1 MEAIAHFEVS
11 LSHWRAA
18 QDHVEAARTLMTI
31 GMFYAQS
38 GDRQRA
44 MEYTTQGLSVAEASH
59 DRRMEAWALEN
70 LATVWNNF
78 ADMRKAIEYADQ
90 ALPMMREVGDRSG
103 EADALNNLGRAYALT
118 GEPRKGIDYFEGAM
132 RVYREIQIRES
143 MAAVAGNLGVIH
155 NRLGENQLALEYH
168 QQSLAL
174 NRETGNQGGEAIT
187 LSNIGSC
194 YQDLGEFQKA
204 LDSYSAALDINRRLD
219 RRHNMGSNFH
229 NIASA
234 YDSLGDR
241 QHALQFYQQALE
253 IFRVSDDQWSIG
265 NTTNNIGTVY
275 GELRDYPS
283 AIKFFNE
290 ALTFRRAVGNRGG
303 EAVTL
308 NNIGKTY
315 LLLGNRDEALDHFE
329 RALAI
334 HREAGQKLSL
344 TATLR
349 NLGTFYQESGTYE
362 RASSYLEEALET
374 SRTIR
379 DRQGEA
385 STLAVLASL
394 ERDRGDS
401 KKAYEMAEA
410 ALAAFESV
418 RASVFS
424 PTLRASFFTS
434 AREAQE
440 IDIDALIRLH
450 NEGAALLASEKSRAR
465 SLLEMLGES
474 GVEIRRDADAA
485 VVGREH
491 ELQQLI
497 AAKADRQVRLLAGEH
512 TEGDASSVA
521 AELDALTTELE
532 QVQSRIRDTSPA
544 YAALTQ
550 PSPLDLREIQT
561 KVLDQ
566 GTVLLEYALGSRK
579 SVLWVVTPS
588 STNLFELPAKAEIE
602 SAAKR
607 VYDLLTARNRKLE
620 KESSASRAARV
631 RQADEAFGAAAAKAS
646 AMLLGPAAAHIAHKR
661 LLIVAEGVL
670 QYLPFSALPEPGSI
684 GSPVPLIANHEIVS
698 APSAS
703 VLAILRE
710 ETAGRS
716 PAEKGVAILADP
728 VFNANDAR
736 IGRQQK
742 TPEVI
747 SAPDAHRSAADVGV
761 QEFVRLRFSRTEAE
775 EIARLAP
782 AGSTL
787 KALDFD
793 ASRDTVLNPEFGQY
807 RILHFATHSL
817 LNNEHPELSGVVL
830 SLVDRAGRPQNGFLR
845 LYDIYNLRLVSDLVV
860 LSACQTALGED
871 VTGEGLIGLTRGFLY
886 AGAPRV
892 VATLWEIDD
901 RTTAELMRRF
911 YEAMLKR
918 GERPASALRAAQI
931 AMWKAKGWD
940 APYYWAAFTLQGEWR

>member
-1 MEAIAHFEVS
+1 MIVTGQRRSCSAWRRSPFGLSKRAERASRALFGASAKRLPNVSALILCAAPCIAADPVLLEPGKTVAGELAGGQSHEYQFGLEAGQYAKLLLDQRSINVAVECIGPDGKPRFSADSYFTGDTEIVELIADAAGVFRLRVTAPDLHAPAGRYEITLRDVEKATERDQSRVAASRAYAQGAVYYKSPSSEQITEAIAHFEVS

-18 QDHVEAARTLMTI
+18 QDRVAEARTLMTI
-31 GMFYAQS
+31 GMFYAEF

-44 MEYTTQGLSVAEASH
+44 MEYTAQGLSVAEASH
-59 DRRMEAWALEN
+59 DRRMEAWALDN
-70 LATVWNNF
+70 PATVWNSF
-78 ADMRKAIEYADQ
+78 GDMRKAIEYADR

-103 EADALNNLGRAYALT
+103 EADALNNLGRSYALT
-118 GEPRKGIDYFEGAM
+118 GEPRKGIEYFEGAM
-132 RVYREIQIRES
+132 RVYREIQSRES

-155 NRLGENQLALEYH
+155 NHLGENRLALEYH
-168 QQSLAL
+168 QQSLTL

-194 YQDLGEFQKA
+194 YQDLGEYQKA
-204 LDSYSAALDINRRLD
+204 LDSYSAALDINRKLD

-275 GELRDYPS
+275 GELRDYPN

-329 RALAI
+329 RALTI

-349 NLGTFYQESGTYE
+349 NLGMFYEESGIYE
-362 RASSYLEEALET
+362 RASSYLEEALEI

-385 STLAVLASL
+385 STLAALASL

-401 KKAYEMAEA
+401 AKAYERAEA

-418 RASVFS
+418 RASVYS

-450 NEGAALLASEKSRAR
+450 NEGAALVTSEKSRAR

-485 VVGREH
+485 VVARER

-512 TEGDASSVA
+512 TEADAKSA
-521 AELDALTTELE
+521 ARELDGLTTELE

-561 KVLDQ
+561 KVLDED
-566 GTVLLEYALGSRK
+566 TVLLEYTLGSRK
-579 SVLWVVTPS
+579 SILWVVTPS

-607 VYDLLTARNRKLE
+607 VYELLMARNHN
-620 KESSASRAARV
+620 SSRETPAARAARV

-646 AMLLGPAAAHIAHKR
+646 A
-661 LLIVAEGVL
+661 
-670 QYLPFSALPEPGSI
+670 
-684 GSPVPLIANHEIVS
+684 
-698 APSAS
+698 
-703 VLAILRE
+703 
-710 ETAGRS
+710 
-716 PAEKGVAILADP
+716 
-728 VFNANDAR
+728 
-736 IGRQQK
+736 
-742 TPEVI
+742 
-747 SAPDAHRSAADVGV
+747 
-761 QEFVRLRFSRTEAE
+761 
-775 EIARLAP
+775 
-782 AGSTL
+782 
-787 KALDFD
+787 
-793 ASRDTVLNPEFGQY
+793 
-807 RILHFATHSL
+807 
-817 LNNEHPELSGVVL
+817 
-830 SLVDRAGRPQNGFLR
+830 
-845 LYDIYNLRLVSDLVV
+845 
-860 LSACQTALGED
+860 
-871 VTGEGLIGLTRGFLY
+871 
-886 AGAPRV
+886 
-892 VATLWEIDD
+892 
-901 RTTAELMRRF
+901 
-911 YEAMLKR
+911 
-918 GERPASALRAAQI
+918 
-931 AMWKAKGWD
+931 
-940 APYYWAAFTLQGEWR
+940 